1 MVANSCNFSEKLIAK
16 INSFVRFYVTYT
28 YLLHSMNIPELHPCL
43 FLFSKTCISLIALTQ
58 QTFVLVRTYWRRLQ
72 EVLEDKKCFA
82 EDVLKTSWR
91 HFRKTYWKY
100 VLKTSS
106 RGLGRRKL
114 LRWGRLEDVLKT
126 SSRGLGRRKLLRW
139 RRLEDVL
146 KTSWKTRYVC
156 WEVCGKKLF
165 ERRIILRQEP
175 PYRNTRNIL
184 SPFKKIIVQTLSR

>member
-16 INSFVRFYVTYT
+16 INSFVRFYVTY
-28 YLLHSMNIPELHPCL
+28 LLHSMNIPELHPCL
-43 FLFSKTCISLIALTQ
+43 FLFLKTCISLIALTQ

-72 EVLEDKKCFA
+72 EVL
-82 EDVLKTSWR
+82 
-91 HFRKTYWKY
+91 
-100 VLKTSS
+100 KTSS

-114 LRWGRLEDVLKT
+114 LRWG
-126 SSRGLGRRKLLRW
+126 
-139 RRLEDVL
+139 RLEDVL

-184 SPFKKIIVQTLSR
+184 SPFKKIMVQTLSR

>member
-43 FLFSKTCISLIALTQ
+43 FLFLKTCISLIALTQ

-114 LRWGRLEDVLKT
+114 LRW
-126 SSRGLGRRKLLRW
+126 

-175 PYRNTRNIL
+175 PLRNTRNIL